1 MGCSNLLHN
10 REAQATADALTACPR
25 GIAPVEA
32 FKQMG
37 QIIFAEARA
46 LVCYT
51 QLAPFSATVDAHP
64 HHPAIGA
71 IAKGIIQ
78 QVEQGPMQ
86 PGTVAAQLQLGRGM
100 QLEPD
105 SARVGQGPQVGPHL
119 LHQGG
124 QVHQASALGRTRQAV
139 LQARKFEQI
148 ANQLLE
154 PQQFPL

>member
-1 MGCSNLLHN
+1 MAWTNHPRQDKFQLGTALGLITGLNAATVGSSNLLHN
-10 REAQATADALTACPR
+10 RQAQATADALTACPG

-71 IAKGIIQ
+71 ITKGIVQ
-78 QVEQGPMQ
+78 QVEQGPM
-86 PGTVAAQLQLGRGM
+86 
-100 QLEPD
+100 
-105 SARVGQGPQVGPHL
+105 
-119 LHQGG
+119 
-124 QVHQASALGRTRQAV
+124 
-139 LQARKFEQI
+139 
-148 ANQLLE
+148 
-154 PQQFPL
+154 